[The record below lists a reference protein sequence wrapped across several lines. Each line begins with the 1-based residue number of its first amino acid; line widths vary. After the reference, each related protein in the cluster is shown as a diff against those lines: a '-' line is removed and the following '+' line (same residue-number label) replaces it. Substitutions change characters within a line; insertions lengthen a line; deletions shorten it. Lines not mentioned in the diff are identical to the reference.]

1 MSFGCMK
8 WLQKR
13 MHPEDLTGV
22 KTNVLILTEL
32 VRWLAFVVP
41 IYLAVWRWAEFRG
54 LVHVH

>member
-22 KTNVLILTEL
+22 KTTALVLTEI

-54 LVHVH
+54 